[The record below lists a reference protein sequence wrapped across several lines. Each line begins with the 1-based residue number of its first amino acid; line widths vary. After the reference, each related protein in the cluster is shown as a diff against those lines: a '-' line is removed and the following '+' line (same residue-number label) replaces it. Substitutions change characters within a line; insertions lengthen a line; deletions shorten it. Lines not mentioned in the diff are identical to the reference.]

1 MTFSFRR
8 PREGYRRSLRAKSR
22 ATSREERARK
32 REGEVMKIASKS
44 LITTSPTVPIYDV
57 IKIMSKEGFRRVPT
71 VDSGTRRLEGLVTS
85 TDLIDYLG
93 GGEKFQL
100 IRKKSAGNFF
110 KAINEPVRIIMERDL
125 LMIDERSDLGETLE
139 LMLEY
144 GVGGIPIVDDKNR
157 IVAMITERDIM
168 NHFIDKIM
176 GVKVEELMTR
186 EVVSINA
193 ETTIIDA
200 ERIMIEQGFRRLPIV
215 SEEEIIAVVTAMD
228 IIRFFGSKRVF
239 QHLQSGMITQVL
251 ESPIIEIS
259 SKEIID
265 IHPQEDVSQ
274 AANLMRKQSV
284 GGLPVVEGKKLV
296 GMITERDFLKLLK
309 KEF

>member
-1 MTFSFRR
+1 
-8 PREGYRRSLRAKSR
+8 
-22 ATSREERARK
+22 
-32 REGEVMKIASKS
+32 MKIASKS

-125 LMIDERSDLGETLE
+125 LMIDERSDLRETLE

>member
-125 LMIDERSDLGETLE
+125 LVIDERSDLRETLE

-176 GVKVEELMTR
+176 GVKVEELMTK

>member
-1 MTFSFRR
+1 
-8 PREGYRRSLRAKSR
+8 
-22 ATSREERARK
+22 
-32 REGEVMKIASKS
+32 
-44 LITTSPTVPIYDV
+44 
-57 IKIMSKEGFRRVPT
+57 
-71 VDSGTRRLEGLVTS
+71 
-85 TDLIDYLG
+85 
-93 GGEKFQL
+93 
-100 IRKKSAGNFF
+100 
-110 KAINEPVRIIMERDL
+110 MERDL
-125 LMIDERSDLGETLE
+125 LMIDERSDLRETLE